1 MPQTLKVALLGS
13 PNTGKTSVF
22 NTLTKLNQ
30 KVGNYPGITVEK
42 KEGTWT
48 LSKDFKVKLFDF
60 PGCYSLNAN
69 SIDESIVIETLLNK
83 QDQDYP
89 HVVIVVADVEN
100 LKRSLL
106 FFTQIKGLNIPSIL
120 AINMADRM
128 DKKGV
133 EIDIKRLEKE
143 LDTKVVLVSA
153 RKNTGFEKLKQ
164 VLLDYKTLSVREIFD
179 ISKIDSNYFHDLKK
193 TFPKESLYRLWLLIT
208 QEANFTKLKRKKITD
223 TSDFRT
229 LSTLSLKKLQQKE
242 TIQRYVF
249 INDVLKKTFTVN
261 PSKAKSIGSV
271 LDRVL
276 LHKVFGYVIF
286 FAILL
291 LIFESIYDF
300 SSIPMDFIDAT
311 FTQLSQWVKHSF
323 PSGNLTHLIADG
335 VIPGIGGIVIFIPQ
349 IALLYFFLALLEE
362 SGYMSRVIFLMDK
375 GLRKFGMSGKSVI
388 PLVSGTACA
397 IPAVMATRNIENWR
411 ERLITIL
418 VTPFA
423 TCAARLPVYA
433 ILIALVIPDQG
444 FYQSLTLMGLYLI
457 GFVAA
462 MLSAWVLHQSFMIDK
477 KSFFVIEMPSYKVPL
492 LKDVFYTV
500 WEKTK
505 TFIVEAG
512 KIILA
517 ISIVLWVLATNGPR
531 DNFKQAEEFITQQ
544 DTTDQ
549 SIDLEDQIQSY
560 KLENS
565 YIGILGRSIEP
576 MIAPL
581 GFDWKIGIALLSSF
595 AAREVFVG
603 TLATIYSVD
612 SEKQETIKERMAN
625 EKRADGK
632 PLFSLATGISLM
644 LFYAFALQCMST
656 VAIVRIE
663 TKTWKWP
670 LIQLF
675 SMTFLAYVVSLFA
688 FQILQ

>member
-22 NTLTKLNQ
+22 NTLSKLNQ

-42 KEGTWT
+42 KEGGWI
-48 LSKDFKVKLFDF
+48 LNKYCKAKLYDF

-83 QDQDYP
+83 KDPDHP
-89 HVVIVVADVEN
+89 DVAIVVADVEN

-106 FFTQIKGLNIPSIL
+106 FFTQIKGLKIPTIL

-128 DKKGV
+128 KKKGI
-133 EIDIKRLEKE
+133 EIDVALLEKE

-153 RKNTGFEKLKQ
+153 RKNTGFDRLRR
-164 VLLDYKTLSVREIFD
+164 VLLDHKNIPKKEIFD
-179 ISKIDSNYFHDLKK
+179 ISKIDSGYFGNLKK
-193 TFPKESLYRLWLLIT
+193 TFPKESIYRLWLLIT
-208 QEANFTKLKRKKITD
+208 QEANFTKLRRKRVTD
-223 TSDFRT
+223 TSDFQT
-229 LSTLSLKKLQQKE
+229 LSTTSLKKLQQKE
-242 TIQRYVF
+242 TVQRYVL
-249 INDVLKKTFTVN
+249 INDVLKKTLVIN
-261 PSKAKSIGSV
+261 PSKATSFGAI
-271 LDRVL
+271 LDRIL
-276 LHKVFGYVIF
+276 IHKVFGYVIF
-286 FAILL
+286 FAILM

-300 SSIPMDFIDAT
+300 SGIPMDFIDGS
-311 FTQLSQWVKHSF
+311 FTQLSNWIKSNL
-323 PSGNLTHLIADG
+323 PIGNLTNLIAEG
-335 VIPGIGGIVIFIPQ
+335 LIPGIGGVVIFIPQ

-362 SGYMSRVIFLMDK
+362 SGYMPRVIFLMDK
-375 GLRKFGMSGKSVI
+375 GLRKFGLSGKSVI

-397 IPAVMATRNIENWR
+397 IPAVMTTRNIENWR

-418 VTPFA
+418 VTPFT

-433 ILIALVIPDQG
+433 ILISLVIPDKG

-457 GFVAA
+457 GFGAA
-462 MLSAWVLHQSFMIDK
+462 LLMAWILHKSFMVDK
-477 KSFFVIEMPSYKVPL
+477 KSFFVIEMPSYKMPL
-492 LKDVFYTV
+492 LKNVLYTV
-500 WEKTK
+500 WEKTR

-517 ISIVLWVLATNGPR
+517 ISIVLWVLATNGPGQ
-531 DNFKQAEEFITQQ
+531 NFKQAEEIVTNQFVE
-544 DTTDQ
+544 DTT
-549 SIDLEDQIQSY
+549 IDLKAQIQAH

-565 YIGILGRSIEP
+565 YIGIIGRTIEP
-576 MIAPL
+576 AIVPL

-612 SEKQETIKERMAN
+612 SDRQETIKMKMAN
-625 EKRADGK
+625 EKRGDGT
-632 PLFSLATGISLM
+632 PLFTLATGISLM

-656 VAIVRIE
+656 VAVVKKE

-670 LIQLF
+670 MIQLF
-675 SMTFLAYVVSLFA
+675 SMTSLAYLVSLSV